1 VFLKGMIGGSIDF
14 KEIPQENIANGYQ
27 DTFELFPREFFEGLG
42 FKIDINLDRGQ
53 VRTRITRR

>member
-1 VFLKGMIGGSIDF
+1 MIGGSIDF